1 MSLVG
6 ESSAGWVRQLADAP
20 RRQRKDERLVGT
32 GGQRVADHV
41 CHRGR
46 GAHDARFPRPFHA
59 ERVVGDGVLD
69 DDWENPEWIDF
80 AIRCFFDRAA

>member
-1 MSLVG
+1 MSGSLGVG
-6 ESSAGWVRQLADAP
+6 TMCTTTA
-20 RRQRKDERLVGT
+20 T
-32 GGQRVADHV
+32 GGQRVADRV

>member
-32 GGQRVADHV
+32 GGQRVADRV